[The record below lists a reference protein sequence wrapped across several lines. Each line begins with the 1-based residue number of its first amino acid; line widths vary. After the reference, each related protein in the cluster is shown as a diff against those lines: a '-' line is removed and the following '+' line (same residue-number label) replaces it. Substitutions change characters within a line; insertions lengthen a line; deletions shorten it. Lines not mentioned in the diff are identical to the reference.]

1 MFKRILIA
9 FDTGESSRQAVSVG
23 MLLARENRA
32 EVALVFVAAPPVGY
46 LSDAAF
52 SAQRVF
58 DEQHDRARRL
68 FDEVRAGAPD
78 WMEIFEFMP
87 EGDAAREIVV
97 VAKRWRADLIVVG
110 THGAGRLESFLL
122 GSTAQSVI
130 HQALRP
136 VLVVRQGVVT
146 EEDAD
151 VAASGDAEEVA
162 PCNAIQPM
170 TC

>member
-1 MFKRILIA
+1 MK
-9 FDTGESSRQAVSVG
+9 
-23 MLLARENRA
+23 
-32 EVALVFVAAPPVGY
+32 
-46 LSDAAF
+46 
-52 SAQRVF
+52 
-58 DEQHDRARRL
+58 
-68 FDEVRAGAPD
+68 
-78 WMEIFEFMP
+78 IFEFMP
-87 EGDAAREIVV
+87 EGDPAREIVV

-151 VAASGDAEEVA
+151 VAARGDTEEVA